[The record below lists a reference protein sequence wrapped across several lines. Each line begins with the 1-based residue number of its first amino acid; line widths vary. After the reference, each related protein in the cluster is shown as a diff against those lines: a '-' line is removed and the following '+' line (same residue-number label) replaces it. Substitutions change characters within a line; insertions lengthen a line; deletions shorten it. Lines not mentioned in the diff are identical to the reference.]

1 MNICDCSCHIVP
13 YEVCVTDE
21 NDCCCQDTCE
31 NINMDDEIAKLK
43 SDLFERQQNERD
55 YCALESKFRQLQN
68 DLQLLSEEKLRL
80 EYELRKTENETNKSI
95 PNFQCENLNLKKEIE
110 EKNVLNKK
118 LYNDNNNLFHALEGK
133 TCDNQCLKSQICQQE
148 ETLKKLNLDKCNL
161 QNAISNLNQLKD
173 KHISDIQNLNNQINM
188 FNKQNN
194 DLDNNISNKTSINMQ
209 IVSEINNEKNINS
222 NLANE
227 LRNKE
232 NALNQITQ
240 ELFLANETLKR
251 LDNDVNSL
259 NLMNNKNKEEIA
271 CFNNNLL
278 KETACKNQVLNDNQ
292 KLEDIIHQREIQI
305 QNITDDNNMN
315 KVNNNNLNGDINL
328 LNNQIEAY
336 KKHILVLT
344 DSNEQLSI
352 ELEAILG
359 RDSQLMYALDRV
371 GHLRDVERENENVI
385 NASLDHIKMHM
396 RNNGNRGFVV
406 QRNCCDNNIVIG
418 NNCTFGQP
426 GIMGKTGGVLAQ

>member
-13 YEVCVTDE
+13 YEVCVQE
-21 NDCCCQDTCE
+21 NDCCCQDICE
-31 NINMDDEIAKLK
+31 NMDDEIAQLK
-43 SDLFERQQNERD
+43 SDLFERQQNEKD

-80 EYELRKTENETNKSI
+80 EYELRKTDSETNKSI
-95 PNFQCENLNLKKEIE
+95 PTFQCENLNLRKEID
-110 EKNVLNKK
+110 EKNLLNKK
-118 LYNDNNNLFHALEGK
+118 LYNDNNNLFHVLEGK

-148 ETLKKLNLDKCNL
+148 DILKKLNQDKCNL

-173 KHISDIQNLNNQINM
+173 KHINDIKNLNNQINM

-194 DLDNNISNKTSINMQ
+194 DLDNNISNKASINIQ

-222 NLANE
+222 NLINE

-232 NALNQITQ
+232 TALSQITQ

-259 NLMNNKNKEEIA
+259 NLMNNKNKDEIA

-278 KETACKNQVLNDNQ
+278 KETAIKNKVLNDN
-292 KLEDIIHQREIQI
+292 KRLDDIINQREIQI
-305 QNITDDNNMN
+305 QNLTDDNNMN
-315 KVNNNNLNGDINL
+315 KVNNNNINGDINL
-328 LNNQIEAY
+328 LNNQIDAY

-344 DSNEQLSI
+344 DVNEQLSL

-359 RDSQLMYALDRV
+359 RDSQLMYTLDRV
-371 GHLRDVERENENVI
+371 GHLRNVERENENVI
-385 NASLDHIKMHM
+385 NASLDSIKMHM

-406 QRNCCDNNIVIG
+406 KRNSFDNNIIIG
-418 NNCTFGQP
+418 NNCSYGQP
-426 GIMGKTGGVLAQ
+426 GILGQTGGILSQ

>member
-13 YEVCVTDE
+13 YEVCVPE
-21 NDCCCQDTCE
+21 NECCCQETCE
-31 NINMDDEIAKLK
+31 SMDDEIAQLK
-43 SDLFERQQNERD
+43 SDLFERQQNEKD

-95 PNFQCENLNLKKEIE
+95 PTFQCENLNLRKEID
-110 EKNVLNKK
+110 EKNLLNKK
-118 LYNDNNNLFHALEGK
+118 LYKDNNNLFHALEGK
-133 TCDNQCLKSQICQQE
+133 TCDNQNLKSQICQQE
-148 ETLKKLNLDKCNL
+148 DILKKLNQDKCNL
-161 QNAISNLNQLKD
+161 QNMISNLNQLKD
-173 KHISDIQNLNNQINM
+173 KHINDIKNLNNQINM

-194 DLDNNISNKTSINMQ
+194 DLDNNISNKTSINIQ

-222 NLANE
+222 NLINE

-232 NALNQITQ
+232 TALNQITQ

-259 NLMNNKNKEEIA
+259 NLMNNKNKDDIA

-278 KETACKNQVLNDNQ
+278 KETAVKNQVLNDNK
-292 KLEDIIHQREIQI
+292 KLDDIINQREIQI
-305 QNITDDNNMN
+305 QNLTDDNNMN
-315 KVNNNNLNGDINL
+315 KVNNNNINGDINL
-328 LNNQIEAY
+328 LKNQIDAY
-336 KKHILVLT
+336 KKHIMVFT
-344 DSNEQLSI
+344 DVNEQLSL

-359 RDSQLMYALDRV
+359 RDSQLMFTLDRV

-385 NASLDHIKMHM
+385 NASLDSIKMHM

-406 QRNCCDNNIVIG
+406 KRNSFDNNIIIG
-418 NNCTFGQP
+418 NNCPYGQP
-426 GIMGKTGGVLAQ
+426 GIMGQTGGVLAQ